1 MSRDTPPDDKLR
13 AILSIL
19 EEEKRNGKVDQQIAD
34 DLRLLIAV
42 SRMQTV
48 STEAIE
54 ANIKNIVNAK
64 IAAFLITGRT

>member
-1 MSRDTPPDDKLR
+1 MSPNTPPDRLR

-42 SRMQTV
+42 SRLPGV
-48 STEAIE
+48 STQAIE
-54 ANIKNIVNAK
+54 ANIKNVVNAK
-64 IAAFLITGRT
+64 IAALLITGRR